1 MKKILFIIGSLQTGG
16 AETVL
21 VDILNNL
28 DLKKFEVDLLLVE
41 RRGELLKRLN
51 KKINVKFLTKGNDG
65 CNNNLLC
72 FFYRIYRSL
81 IYRFLSKNKLYVR
94 LLYKMKLKKMYDVE
108 IAFLFGVP
116 SDLIQKSPNCNSK
129 KVMWV
134 HTDIS
139 KLSDFEIK
147 SYLNAYNF
155 FDLIVT
161 NCNSA
166 KESFN
171 SVVKDKSNK
180 VIVINNYV
188 DIKKIKMMAN
198 EKNKTFTTNNIHLL
212 AVGRLTPVKGF
223 DRLIRSV
230 SRINEKYNDYDLS
243 ILGTGKEKNNLIS
256 LIEQYSCYN
265 VNLLGLKK
273 NPYPY
278 FKDCDIFILSS
289 IYESYPTVVVEAMI
303 LNKFIVATDVVGVS
317 EILKNYEKSII
328 VENSEQGIC
337 DGIETALNLLNKKV
351 ASNNAFEKNNKNSMK
366 KIENLLDGRKI

>member
-1 MKKILFIIGSLQTGG
+1 
-16 AETVL
+16 
-21 VDILNNL
+21 
-28 DLKKFEVDLLLVE
+28 
-41 RRGELLKRLN
+41 
-51 KKINVKFLTKGNDG
+51 
-65 CNNNLLC
+65 
-72 FFYRIYRSL
+72 
-81 IYRFLSKNKLYVR
+81 
-94 LLYKMKLKKMYDVE
+94 
-108 IAFLFGVP
+108 
-116 SDLIQKSPNCNSK
+116 
-129 KVMWV
+129 
-134 HTDIS
+134 
-139 KLSDFEIK
+139 
-147 SYLNAYNF
+147 
-155 FDLIVT
+155 
-161 NCNSA
+161 
-166 KESFN
+166 
-171 SVVKDKSNK
+171 
-180 VIVINNYV
+180 
-188 DIKKIKMMAN
+188 MAN